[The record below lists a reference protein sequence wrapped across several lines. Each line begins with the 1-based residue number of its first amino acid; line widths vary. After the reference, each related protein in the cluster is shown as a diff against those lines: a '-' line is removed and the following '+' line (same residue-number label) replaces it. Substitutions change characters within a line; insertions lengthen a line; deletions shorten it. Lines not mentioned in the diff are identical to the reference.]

1 MGYWQNPYW
10 ALYRLP
16 EWEYLYGARLLE
28 ILCVGVVFLTLVQ
41 SLTAMLQGVGRTG
54 IPVRNLLIGGAAF
67 KVVITFVLVG
77 TPSWNIQGRPSVPWS
92 LRGSSSS
99 ELYVRHKAYGI
110 DFSFVDFI
118 VKPAISVTVMGLIVH
133 YSYGIM
139 FSQTES
145 NIISLG
151 ISILIGVVVYAV
163 MLPITRAITQED
175 LEALPRGRSIARLLS
190 RLGLLR

>member
-1 MGYWQNPYW
+1 NFM
-10 ALYRLP
+10 
-16 EWEYLYGARLLE
+16 
-28 ILCVGVVFLTLVQ
+28 
-41 SLTAMLQGVGRTG
+41 S
-54 IPVRNLLIGGAAF
+54 
-67 KVVITFVLVG
+67 VIKHT
-77 TPSWNIQGRPSVPWS
+77 
-92 LRGSSSS
+92 
-99 ELYVRHKAYGI
+99 GI

-133 YSYGIM
+133 YSYGIL

-151 ISILIGVVVYAV
+151 LSILIGVVVYVV

-175 LEALPRGRSIARLLS
+175 LEALPRGRSIARLLK

>member
-1 MGYWQNPYW
+1 
-10 ALYRLP
+10 
-16 EWEYLYGARLLE
+16 
-28 ILCVGVVFLTLVQ
+28 
-41 SLTAMLQGVGRTG
+41 MLQGVGRIG
-54 IPVRNLLIGGAAF
+54 IPVRNLLIGAVF
-67 KVVITFVLVG
+67 KVIITFIMVG
-77 TPSWNIQGRPSVPWS
+77 DPRWNIQGAAIGTVVCYGVAAILNFMSVIK
-92 LRGSSSS
+92 
-99 ELYVRHKAYGI
+99 YTGI
-110 DFSFVDFI
+110 AFSFFDFI
-118 VKPAISVTVMGLIVH
+118 VKPAISVTVMGFIVH